1 MTLMKATL
9 LNQLRSLQ
17 EKLREHDLRIETGV
31 DAFENGKAGRD
42 SKRKEILLHEVKQIL
57 SNLHETDK
65 KQVKELKSDVFDQL
79 RAVAKVEKETA
90 RLVEV
95 VKTASSQ
102 DLDTMEEAVNE
113 VNQRVEELQLEA
125 FSRYL
130 LAISLTG
137 FLAEFRYA

>member
-1 MTLMKATL
+1 MKATL

-17 EKLREHDLRIETGV
+17 EKLREQEIRIGTGV
-31 DAFENGKAGRD
+31 DAFENGKGGRD

-65 KQVKELKSDVFDQL
+65 KQEKELKSDVFDQL
-79 RAVAKVEKETA
+79 RAVAKAKTETA

-95 VKTASSQ
+95 VKTASTQ

-130 LAISLTG
+130 LNRTY
-137 FLAEFRYA
+137 RVTY

>member
-1 MTLMKATL
+1 MKATL

-17 EKLREHDLRIETGV
+17 EKLREHEIRIETGV

-65 KQVKELKSDVFDQL
+65 KQVKDLKSDVFDQL

-95 VKTASSQ
+95 VKTASSH

-130 LAISLTG
+130 LAIN
-137 FLAEFRYA
+137 

>member
-17 EKLREHDLRIETGV
+17 EKLREQEIRIGTGV
-31 DAFENGKAGRD
+31 DAFENGKGGRD

-65 KQVKELKSDVFDQL
+65 KQEKELKSDVFDQL
-79 RAVAKVEKETA
+79 RAVAKAKTETA

-95 VKTASSQ
+95 VKTASTQ

-130 LAISLTG
+130 LNRTY
-137 FLAEFRYA
+137 RVTY

>member
-17 EKLREHDLRIETGV
+17 EKLREQEMRIETGV

-65 KQVKELKSDVFDQL
+65 KQVKDLKSDVFDQL

-130 LAISLTG
+130 LAISLKG
-137 FLAEFRYA
+137 FPAEFRYA

>member
-17 EKLREHDLRIETGV
+17 EKLREQEMRIETGV

-65 KQVKELKSDVFDQL
+65 KQMKELKSDVFDQL

-130 LAISLTG
+130 LAIN
-137 FLAEFRYA
+137 

>member
-17 EKLREHDLRIETGV
+17 EKLREHEMRIETGV

-65 KQVKELKSDVFDQL
+65 KQMKELKSDVFDQL

-130 LAISLTG
+130 LAISLKG
-137 FLAEFRYA
+137 FPAEFRYA